1 MDDLVRF
8 FSLTLVEILDSAL
21 NAPLWKLLAWTI
33 ALTLSAVMITTL
45 ASSGGGERLKAAAYI
60 GVGLIIFVEIFRPV
74 DWSMFFG

>member
-8 FSLTLVEILDSAL
+8 FLLTLVELLDSAL
-21 NAPLWKLLAWTI
+21 NAPLWRLLAWTI

-45 ASSGGGERLKAAAYI
+45 ASSGGGRLKAAAYI